1 MSDFNAFRSKRQC
14 KVESEPNL
22 YSVICRFL
30 STIFRLQSIVV
41 DFSTEKQQVR
51 KHSTPEYFSKKHT

>member
-30 STIFRLQSIVV
+30 STIFRLQAIVV
-41 DFSTEKQQVR
+41 VFYTEKQQIN
-51 KHSTPEYFSKKHT
+51 KYSNPEYFSKKHT